1 MNKENENAIFD
12 AADVI
17 CLNCVEVNRKQA
29 DKSKNRFESC
39 RSHFIINLN

>member
-17 CLNCVEVNRKQA
+17 CLNCIETIVVCTLYWKMKMVN
-29 DKSKNRFESC
+29 
-39 RSHFIINLN
+39 FII